1 MMKSPFLFSDVIYL
15 SMCGIMFYSI
25 YATSRHPWN
34 QRIWM
39 KILADRTAII
49 SGTIFLF
56 FLLISIFDSIQ
67 WNIYK
72 NMTLLDKILS
82 PIHHV
87 LEFSYSK
94 PCSLVSLMPK
104 VVKVQDQYLHT
115 QEHLRYVPNEWKT
128 TQDVLSWILKCALKS
143 CTMLLI
149 LVLIGLRFYPKW
161 SRSVRIFSM
170 TVLVI
175 FTLSVFLFLLS
186 RHLHILGT
194 GQIGQDVFYLAMKS
208 IRTGLFISLLTSI
221 TMLPFAVGFGLLS
234 GYYGGIVDDCIQ
246 FVYTV
251 ISSIPSVLLIGA
263 SLLSWQF
270 FVEHY
275 FSYWT
280 MTQQADARLLMICML
295 LGLTNWATLCR
306 VIRAEVLKLREMN
319 YIKAAQ
325 IFRTPSIVIL
335 RNHLLPNLM
344 HIIIISVVLDFSYL
358 VLAESLLTYIGIGV
372 SPMTISWG
380 NMINAARLEL
390 ARVPVVWWPLVTAF
404 SFMFILV
411 LVCNLLADSIR
422 KALNP
427 RENDYHEQF

>member
-1 MMKSPFLFSDVIYL
+1 M
-15 SMCGIMFYSI
+15 
-25 YATSRHPWN
+25 
-34 QRIWM
+34 
-39 KILADRTAII
+39 
-49 SGTIFLF
+49 F
-56 FLLISIFDSIQ
+56 FLLISICDSIQ
-67 WNIYK
+67 WNVNT

-82 PIHHV
+82 PIHRV

-104 VVKVQDQYLHT
+104 VIKVQDQYFHT
-115 QEHLRYVPNEWKT
+115 QEHLLYVPNNWKT
-128 TQDVLSWILKCALKS
+128 SQDVLLWGLKCILMTLS
-143 CTMLLI
+143 MVFILMLSFWRL
-149 LVLIGLRFYPKW
+149 YPKW
-161 SRSVRIFSM
+161 SRSVKILSI
-170 TVLVI
+170 TILGI
-175 FTLSVFLFLLS
+175 LTLSSFCYLLS
-186 RHLHILGT
+186 RHLHIFGT
-194 GQIGQDVFYLAMKS
+194 GQIGQDIFYQAMKS

-234 GYYGGIVDDCIQ
+234 GFYGGIIDDCIQ
-246 FVYTV
+246 FTYTV

-275 FSYWT
+275 YFYWT
-280 MTQQADARLLMICML
+280 MMQQADARLLMICLL

-319 YIKAAQ
+319 YIKAAKL
-325 IFRTPSIVIL
+325 FRTPSLVIL
-335 RNHLLPNLM
+335 KNHLLPNIM

-390 ARVPVVWWPLVTAF
+390 ARIPVVWWPLVTAF

-427 RENDYHEQF
+427 RENDYQEQR